1 METKRTPPTG
11 PTLRR
16 LNVGFSPLYESLSEH
31 LEVPKQKGAMEKALK
46 MGYSRFHTAPI
57 DAFLFKR
64 SSQEASQTGVGRTIL
79 ATRDDSRC
87 LRYAV

>member
-1 METKRTPPTG
+1 
-11 PTLRR
+11 
-16 LNVGFSPLYESLSEH
+16 
-31 LEVPKQKGAMEKALK
+31 MEKALK